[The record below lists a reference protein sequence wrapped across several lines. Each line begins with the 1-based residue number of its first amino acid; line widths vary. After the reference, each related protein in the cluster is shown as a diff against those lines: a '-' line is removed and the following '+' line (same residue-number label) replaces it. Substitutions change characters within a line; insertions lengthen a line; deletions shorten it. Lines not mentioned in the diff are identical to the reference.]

1 MIRVIFFAV
10 LLLIGF
16 TEYAF
21 SAEPPNGGSFGD
33 QGAAFAACNA
43 RGEWWLS
50 NTRPSVPSAQYDC
63 RRDDQPPD
71 AGVYRLWLS
80 ADMPYAPTSS
90 FVFPLRN
97 SCAARPASTSGWSA
111 LGNGASCNDGC
122 AMGPATS
129 ADTFSAGGKTYFSLV
144 GAKPT
149 GATCSYGDGTGQ
161 GVKDQDCVQSGT
173 LTMCIRSDGKQCATA
188 STGKQFC
195 WSPGESGVKKADNNN
210 QAATKSPENAAINAP
225 KDAPSNG
232 GDWKVTGQGTSSET
246 RGGVTTNSNVTTFD
260 STYGKDGSG
269 KGDGTGSGTDS
280 GGGDGDGEEG
290 DGDDPGAGAP
300 MGDLYTKS
308 DKTVESVVS
317 KFAAQVRSTP
327 IAGGIASFMT
337 VPSGGS
343 CPVFTLGASKWWS
356 AMTIDFHCSG
366 TFLGF
371 LRACGWVILAIAA
384 YAAIRIAVT

>member
-1 MIRVIFFAV
+1 
-10 LLLIGF
+10 
-16 TEYAF
+16 
-21 SAEPPNGGSFGD
+21 
-33 QGAAFAACNA
+33 
-43 RGEWWLS
+43 
-50 NTRPSVPSAQYDC
+50 
-63 RRDDQPPD
+63 
-71 AGVYRLWLS
+71 
-80 ADMPYAPTSS
+80 
-90 FVFPLRN
+90 
-97 SCAARPASTSGWSA
+97 
-111 LGNGASCNDGC
+111 
-122 AMGPATS
+122 MGPATS
-129 ADTFSAGGKTYFSLV
+129 ADTFSAGGKTYFSLA

-280 GGGDGDGEEG
+280 GGGGDGDG

-343 CPVFTLGASKWWS
+343 CPVFSLGASKWWS

-371 LRACGWVILAIAA
+371 LRACGWVIFAIAA
-384 YAAIRIAVT
+384 YAAMRIAVT